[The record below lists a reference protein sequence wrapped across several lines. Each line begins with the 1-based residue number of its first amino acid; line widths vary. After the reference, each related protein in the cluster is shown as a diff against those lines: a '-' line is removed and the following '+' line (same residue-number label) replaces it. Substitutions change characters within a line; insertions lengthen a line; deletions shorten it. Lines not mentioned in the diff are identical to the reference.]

1 MTEAEIID
9 LFEEMAGAGLA
20 NAPKDPAAA
29 VKVWRDFFGGD
40 DARIIGRAVGL
51 HLDRSKFWPTPSD
64 INSLK
69 VRAQWILEIEDNQRR
84 QALLPPKA
92 PELLINP
99 SSSFCDLCGLCDIRD
114 QSKCPCDN

>member
-69 VRAQWILEIEDNQRR
+69 VRAQWVLEIEDNERR
-84 QALLPPKA
+84 QRLLPPKVDIL
-92 PELLINP
+92 ERVK
-99 SSSFCDLCGLCDIRD
+99 SLCDICELCEERD
-114 QSKCPCDN
+114 HEKCPYDF